1 MQYPAN
7 AAEPEAAF
15 GDPPEI
21 KALSAAVIDANTG
34 EFLYTKNADEP
45 RAVASTQKLLVALL
59 ILDAGGLDEEMEVQS
74 TDRKVIGSKLGLKP
88 GQKYSRRQLVMTLL
102 VKSANDV
109 AVALA
114 RDNAGTEQGFVDKM
128 NARARELGAKNT
140 RFRNPHGL
148 TERGQYSTAR
158 DMALIARA
166 AWQRPEVRNFA
177 MVRRL
182 NFQHPDGS
190 TTELENTNKLLD
202 EMIAATGLKTGTT
215 RAAGFCLVASAS
227 AGEQDVIAVV
237 LGSTENKLNE
247 DAGSLMVWALQ
258 GLEAPVPEADVKK
271 YGGSAK

>member
-1 MQYPAN
+1 
-7 AAEPEAAF
+7 
-15 GDPPEI
+15 
-21 KALSAAVIDANTG
+21 
-34 EFLYTKNADEP
+34 
-45 RAVASTQKLLVALL
+45 
-59 ILDAGGLDEEMEVQS
+59 
-74 TDRKVIGSKLGLKP
+74 
-88 GQKYSRRQLVMTLL
+88 MTLL

-128 NARARELGAKNT
+128 NARARELGAENT

-148 TERGQYSTAR
+148 TEQGQYSTAR

-190 TTELENTNKLLD
+190 TTELENTNRLLD
-202 EMIAATGLKTGTT
+202 QMISATGLKTGTT
-215 RAAGFCLVASAS
+215 RAAGYCLVASAT

-237 LGSTENKLNE
+237 LGSTLNRLNQ
-247 DAGSLMVWALQ
+247 DAGSLLVWTLQ
-258 GLEAPVPEADVKK
+258 GLGAPVPDADIQK
-271 YGGSAK
+271 YGGSTQ